1 MNAGVKPM
9 LANSLIEMDRDHLV
23 HSVLPPRLHERRG
36 VNVLQSGKGAYLT
49 DMQGHTL
56 LDGFSGLWCVNAGY
70 GQESIVRAAAEQMLR
85 LPYAT
90 TYFHYGSEPA
100 IRLAG
105 RLAELAP
112 PGLEHVFFTLGG
124 SDAVDSTLRFIKNYW
139 AARGEPGR
147 RHIVSLEKGYH
158 GSSNSGASV
167 TALPVFHRGLDPA
180 PTQHYI
186 PSPDPY
192 RSLHQGAEAIIAAS
206 IQSLRD
212 VVASVAPYQVAAF
225 FCEPIQG
232 SGGVLVPPDGWL
244 RAMREECR
252 SQGILFVADEVITG
266 FGRTGPMFACE
277 HDGISPDF
285 MTLAK
290 GLTSGYV
297 PMGAVMMAD
306 SVYQVIADA
315 DGGGVPLG
323 HGLTY
328 SAHPVS
334 AAVGLEALRLYTDE
348 GLLENGQRMGAL
360 LQSELRSRFTDHKLV
375 GDVRGR
381 GMLAAL
387 ELVADKDAKTPIP
400 AALGVSDLLTQAGY
414 GAGLIFRAFADGV
427 IGLAPP
433 LCCTEDDIGL
443 LLDRLQTTL
452 DGAAAAI
459 GDGTPHR
466 GGHP

>member
-1 MNAGVKPM
+1 MRS
-9 LANSLIEMDRDHLV
+9 NSLQQLDRDHLV
-23 HSVLPPRLHERRG
+23 HSVLPPRLHEARG
-36 VNVLQSGKGAYLT
+36 VTVLASGKGAYLT
-49 DMQGHTL
+49 DMQGRTV

-70 GQESIVRAAAEQMLR
+70 GQASIVQAAAEQMLR

-112 PGLEHVFFTLGG
+112 GNLDHVFFTLGG
-124 SDAVDSTLRFIKNYW
+124 SDAVDSALRFIRIYW
-139 AARGEPGR
+139 ESLGKPGR
-147 RHIVSLEKGYH
+147 QHIVSLERGYH
-158 GSSNSGASV
+158 GSSSSGAAV
-167 TALPVFHRGLDPA
+167 TALPAFHRGIGPT

-186 PSPDPY
+186 ASPDPY
-192 RSLHQGAEAIIAAS
+192 RRPEADGAAIIAAS
-206 IQSLRD
+206 LAELRALVDSLGAD
-212 VVASVAPYQVAAF
+212 AIAAF

-252 SQGILFVADEVITG
+252 SHGILFVADEVITG

-277 HDGISPDF
+277 HEGVVPDF

-290 GLTSGYV
+290 GLTSGYA
-297 PMGAVMMAD
+297 PMGAVMIAD
-306 SVYQVIADA
+306 PVYRVIADA
-315 DGGGVPLG
+315 NGGATPLG

-334 AAVGLEALRLYTDE
+334 AAVGLEVLRLYTDE
-348 GLLENGQRMGAL
+348 GILENGARMGGL
-360 LQSELRSRFTDHKLV
+360 LQTELRQRFASHPLV
-375 GDVRGR
+375 GDIRGR

-387 ELVADKDAKTPIP
+387 ELVADKATMAQFP
-400 AALGVSDLLTQAGY
+400 AS
-414 GAGLIFRAFADGV
+414 AGLADALTEHGWRNKLVFRAFADGV

-433 LCCTEDDIGL
+433 LCCTEGDIAA
-443 LLDRLQTTL
+443 LLDRLGQTL
-452 DGAAAAI
+452 DAVLDLPLAA
-459 GDGTPHR
+459 
-466 GGHP
+466 